1 MEIALMILS
10 MSKCLRLLTSHSKH
24 GLALSVLT
32 LTIIFTLMLMLSS
45 HRNSPRSRSCH
56 RHLECQQVLEL
67 QHVRR
72 ILPLLVCP
80 PAMVSDLL
88 P

>member
-1 MEIALMILS
+1 MEIALMVIS
-10 MSKCLRLLTSHSKH
+10 MSKCLRPLTSHSKH
-24 GLALSVLT
+24 WLALSVLT

-45 HRNSPRSRSCH
+45 HRDSPRSRSCH

-67 QHVRR
+67 QHIRR
-72 ILPLLVCP
+72 TLSLLVCP
-80 PAMVSDLL
+80 PAMVSDFL